1 MLSLNNS
8 HEAGTGKGWRFSYRC
23 LMKQRQG
30 DRDPHERTRP
40 VSPSAICPKK
50 HLKTPNWPEYS
61 ERDISLRSVDETLS
75 NLWSEQIKDKR
86 QVKWK
91 LLLHGWRCCLSMHLV
106 LFLVGNKTKTSQFA
120 V

>member
-1 MLSLNNS
+1 MLSLKQQYWNF
-8 HEAGTGKGWRFSYRC
+8 EKGWIYSYRC
-23 LMKQRQG
+23 PMKQRQG
-30 DRDPHERTRP
+30 DDRDPHRTQP

-50 HLKTPNWPEYS
+50 HLQTPNWPEYS
-61 ERDISLRSVDETLS
+61 ERDISLLSVDEKLS

-91 LLLHGWRCCLSMHLV
+91 LLHGWRCCFSMNCV
-106 LFLVGNKTKTSQFA
+106 LFLVANKTKNNQFD